1 MANLNTRWAAA
12 GALAVAALAG
22 PVVAALSVPAVP
34 EVSATGNCLA
44 WFGSR
49 DDGQCIG
56 YPMAPGLP
64 SEPQL
69 RHIGAQATE
78 MAWGSPAVR
87 CCRVRPSL
95 RALTPKSGDS

>member
-56 YPMAPGLP
+56 YSNGSGTTIGTPNFGIWGPGYGNGLGVTSGPLLP
-64 SEPQL
+64 GQTFTQGINP
-69 RHIGAQATE
+69 
-78 MAWGSPAVR
+78 
-87 CCRVRPSL
+87 
-95 RALTPKSGDS
+95 